1 MFTGVIRAAR
11 AGVKSTLPLTAA
23 AIGALHNR
31 SGLKRRRRL
40 LIVVAGACAIIM
52 LIGSIMQYPYM
63 IADTAAERIF
73 GGRGDSSGRYTV
85 PQICETPPSVTH
97 PVPLSVTSEETDSAP
112 APIATPADGLDAE
125 GRPTAETMAVIE
137 QIPVGTD
144 VRVAQG
150 WIMWRLAHP
159 GDSVL
164 ADFQTFHEEF
174 NAASASLTSG
184 ASVTNVVA
192 TMDPHAD
199 YSPYLLL
206 AQAGSYRLMKQKSLT
221 ASTGERDALVA
232 ALGITCAGPGGFG
245 AK

>member
-1 MFTGVIRAAR
+1 
-11 AGVKSTLPLTAA
+11 
-23 AIGALHNR
+23 
-31 SGLKRRRRL
+31 
-40 LIVVAGACAIIM
+40 M

-63 IADTAAERIF
+63 IADTAAEWIF
-73 GGRGDSSGRYTV
+73 GGRGNSSGRYTV
-85 PQICETPPSVTH
+85 PQICVTPPSVTD
-97 PVPLSVTSEETDSAP
+97 PVPLSDTGERKEP
-112 APIATPADGLDAE
+112 APETIPTPVDGLDAE

-150 WIMWRLAHP
+150 WIMWRLAHS
-159 GDSVL
+159 GDVVL
-164 ADFQTFHEEF
+164 ADFQAFHEAF
-174 NAASASLTSG
+174 NTASASLTTG
-184 ASVTNVVA
+184 ASVTNVVT
-192 TMDPHAD
+192 TMDPRAD

-221 ASTGERDALVA
+221 ASTGERDELVA